1 MWPLNLTSGAGI
13 GFVEYIISI
22 IVPIF
27 SFIAATVVIVVGGG
41 PAHLP
46 ARAVVEIVE
55 DAIPIV
61 IVIFDIIMATISVIV
76 PVRLIGLNANR
87 TAIG

>member
-1 MWPLNLTSGAGI
+1 VWPLNLTSGTGI
-13 GFVEYIISI
+13 GFVVNPISI
-22 IVPIF
+22 VVPIF
-27 SFIAATVVIVVGGG
+27 SFIAATIVIVVGDG
-41 PAHLP
+41 PTHLT

-61 IVIFDIIMATISVIV
+61 IVIFDIIVTTIPIIV
-76 PVRLIGLNANR
+76 PIRLTRLNANR